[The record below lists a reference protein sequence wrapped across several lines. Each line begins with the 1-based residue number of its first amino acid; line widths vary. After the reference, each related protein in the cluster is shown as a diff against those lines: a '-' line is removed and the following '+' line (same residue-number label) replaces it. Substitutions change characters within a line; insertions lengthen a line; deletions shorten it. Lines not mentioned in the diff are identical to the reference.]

1 MPYQWVPAAL
11 FLEHQAVA
19 IYRTYRHDVD
29 TEMRTYHFV
38 RDEWEGEDGDTAFDV
53 RELSTWEPVAA
64 PPTLCGANDTPAN
77 RAAWEAY
84 HASEPERI
92 RQAIIRAIEGGELMA
107 PAPDDH
113 A

>member
-11 FLEHQAVA
+11 FLEHQGVA

-64 PPTLCGANDTPAN
+64 PPTLCGAATGSHVESSRTSNAVSPSSPSHSSRTK
-77 RAAWEAY
+77 
-84 HASEPERI
+84 
-92 RQAIIRAIEGGELMA
+92 
-107 PAPDDH
+107 
-113 A
+113 